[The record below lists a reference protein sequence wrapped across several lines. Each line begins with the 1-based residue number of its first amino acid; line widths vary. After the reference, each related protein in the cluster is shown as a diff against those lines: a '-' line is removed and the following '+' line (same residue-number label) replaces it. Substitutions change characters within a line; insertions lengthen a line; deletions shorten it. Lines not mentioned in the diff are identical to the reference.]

1 MDTRQVLGELHICPL
16 PWGTMEG
23 GRTPL
28 CPPSLSA
35 GPAGVLPLP
44 GLGSQWSWRDQ
55 VKSPQTSS
63 LYQRKRESCSALR
76 VRSWQPAR
84 GLLGLP
90 GDTLRRRLAKPQ
102 AASPGSPYSSCSQR
116 AGGFVPGAHGHN
128 RPAKSPSPEGTSS
141 PGFFCSVSGRIV
153 LPCVSRSLETSLRRS
168 SHKLLQNAST
178 LSRYTAFPH
187 VSCKRR
193 DRCRG

>member
-1 MDTRQVLGELHICPL
+1 METRQVLGELHICRLPL
-16 PWGTMEG
+16 GTMEG
-23 GRTPL
+23 GGTPW

-44 GLGSQWSWRDQ
+44 GLWSQRSWRDQ

-63 LYQRKRESCSALR
+63 LYQRKREGRSALW
-76 VRSWQPAR
+76 VRSWQPAQ

-102 AASPGSPYSSCSQR
+102 AASPGSPYSSCSR
-116 AGGFVPGAHGHN
+116 KAGAFVPGAHGHN
-128 RPAKSPSPEGTSS
+128 RPPKSPSPEGASS
-141 PGFFCSVSGRIV
+141 PGFFRSVSGRTV

-178 LSRYTAFPH
+178 LSRYAAFPH

-193 DRCRG
+193 DRRWG